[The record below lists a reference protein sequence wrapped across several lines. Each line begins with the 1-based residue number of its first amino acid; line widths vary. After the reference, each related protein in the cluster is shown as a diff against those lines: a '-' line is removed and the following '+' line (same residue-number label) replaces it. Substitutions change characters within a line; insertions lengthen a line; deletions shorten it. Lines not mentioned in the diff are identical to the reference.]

1 MLVTAALGY
10 TVLTLAA
17 QVYFG
22 VETWTRYGESFA
34 VYFDMFAR
42 MSIWET
48 RDGELGVRRPLAGLT
63 GSTTRP
69 ARWRS

>member
-1 MLVTAALGY
+1 M
-10 TVLTLAA
+10 LTLAA

-22 VETWTRYGESFA
+22 VETWTRNGEAFA

-48 RDGELGVRRPLAGLT
+48 RDWRAG
-63 GSTTRP
+63 RAP
-69 ARWRS
+69 AAGAG

>member
-22 VETWTRYGESFA
+22 VETWTRHGEAFA

-42 MSIWET
+42 MSVFET
-48 RDGELGVRRPLAGLT
+48 RDRSGRAQAAGA
-63 GSTTRP
+63 G
-69 ARWRS
+69 